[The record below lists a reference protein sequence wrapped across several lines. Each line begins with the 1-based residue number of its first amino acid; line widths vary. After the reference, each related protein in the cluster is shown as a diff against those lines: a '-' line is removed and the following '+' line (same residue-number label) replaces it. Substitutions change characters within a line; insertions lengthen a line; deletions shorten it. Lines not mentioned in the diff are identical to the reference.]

1 MLDYVLVA
9 LIESKTQ
16 PNQGMYE
23 VETVAEYKSIPAC
36 EKDIARQRVQVTKAV
51 SFVCAKRDW
60 N

>member
-16 PNQGMYE
+16 PNMGVYE
-23 VETVAEYKSIPAC
+23 FETVAEYKSIPAC
-36 EKDIARQRVQVTKAV
+36 EKDKERQRVQMTKAV